1 MCQGDGA
8 SIVDCFADMEDPRL
22 VHLCLHKLIDIVVI
36 AICAIICGADNW
48 VEIAAFGDAK
58 YDWLK
63 KFLEL
68 PCGIPSHDT
77 FDRVFAVLDP
87 QKFERHFLEWVRR
100 VAQVTKGQVI
110 AVDGKVLRRSQ
121 DMAAGRQA
129 IHMVSAWASEN
140 GLTLGQVSVG
150 DKSNEITAVPELL
163 QLLDL
168 SGCIVTVDALNCQKA
183 TAKQIM
189 AQGADYIM
197 AVKDNQPTLAQD
209 IEELFDTAVQDTLP
223 VTSVDRASTVE
234 KGHGRIEERDCAVI
248 LDQAY
253 LFYLRSVHKDW
264 PELNSLVKV
273 DSHRIINGQEERHTR
288 YFISSLTCGAAEMLR
303 HVRAHWG
310 IENSLHWVLDIGFR
324 EDESRV
330 RKGHGAENLS
340 RLRHI
345 AVNLLKQETSARIG
359 MHGKRLHAAWD
370 TTYLEHVLGL

>member
-1 MCQGDGA
+1 MYQGDGA
-8 SIVDCFADMEDPRL
+8 TIVDCFADMEDPRFA
-22 VHLCLHKLIDIVVI
+22 HLCLHKLMDIMVI
-36 AICAIICGADNW
+36 AICAVICGADNW
-48 VEIAAFGDAK
+48 VEIAAFGRAK

-87 QKFERHFLEWVRR
+87 QKFEQHFLEWVQH

-110 AVDGKVLRRSQ
+110 AVDGKTLRRSQ

-129 IHMVSAWASEN
+129 IHMVSAWASES

-150 DKSNEITAVPELL
+150 DKTNEITAVPELL

-183 TAKQIM
+183 TAKQII
-189 AQGADYIM
+189 AQDADYIM

-209 IEELFDTAVQDTLP
+209 VAELFTTAAQEPPSLP
-223 VTSVDRASTVE
+223 VDQASTVE
-234 KGHGRIEERDCAVI
+234 KGHGRMEERHCAVI
-248 LDQAY
+248 LDQDY
-253 LFYLRSVHKDW
+253 LFYMRSAHKDW
-264 PELNSLVKV
+264 PALNSLVKV
-273 DSHRIINGQEERHTR
+273 DSRRVLNGQEERHTR
-288 YFISSLTCGAAEMLR
+288 YFISSLTCDAVQMLR
-303 HVRAHWG
+303 HVRAHWS

-345 AVNLLKQETSARIG
+345 AVNLLKRETSTRIG
-359 MHGKRLHAAWD
+359 THGKRLQAGWD

>member
-1 MCQGDGA
+1 MDQGDGA
-8 SIVDCFADMEDPRL
+8 SIIDCFADMEDPRL
-22 VHLCLHKLIDIVVI
+22 AYLCLHKLTDIMVI
-36 AICAIICGADNW
+36 AICAVICGADNW
-48 VEIAAFGDAK
+48 VEIAAFGHMK
-58 YDWLK
+58 YAWLK
-63 KFLEL
+63 GFLEL

-87 QKFERHFLEWVRR
+87 QEFEQHFLEWVQR

-110 AVDGKVLRRSQ
+110 AVDGKAIRRSQ
-121 DMAAGRQA
+121 DMAAGHQA
-129 IHMVSAWASEN
+129 IHMVSAWANES

-163 QLLDL
+163 RLLDL

-183 TAKQIM
+183 TAEQIM
-189 AQGADYIM
+189 AQDADYIM

-209 IEELFDTAVQDTLP
+209 TAELFATAAREAP
-223 VTSVDRASTVE
+223 SAVDQASTVE
-234 KGHGRIEERDCAVI
+234 KGHGRMEERHCAVI
-248 LDQAY
+248 LDPDY
-253 LFYLRSVHKDW
+253 LFYMRSAHKDW
-264 PELNSLVKV
+264 PELNSLVKI
-273 DSHRIINGQEERHTR
+273 DSRRVLNGHEERHTR

-303 HVRAHWG
+303 YVRAHWS

-345 AVNLLKQETSARIG
+345 ALNLLKRETSIRIG
-359 MHGKRLHAAWD
+359 THGKRLQAGWN